1 MSESITPNPA
11 ESQSTPESNEYQQQ
25 VFLVE
30 KVFFDLEN
38 KNEGLEPDRNYF
50 SEIDF
55 ATILIRAEH
64 YGIGIFN
71 MEAYNDGKLFGTDNH
86 EAYRKKATHPQWY
99 KSAYGKFKRAQK
111 DMLYRADFK
120 VSQKLLDRRS

>member
-1 MSESITPNPA
+1 MSMNTNTIPEDPN
-11 ESQSTPESNEYQQQ
+11 ELKQQM
-25 VFLVE
+25 FLVE

-38 KNEGLEPDRNYF
+38 KNEGLEADKNYF

-55 ATILIRAEH
+55 ASILLRAEH
-64 YGIGIFN
+64 YGIGIFD
-71 MEAYNDGKLFGTDNH
+71 MEAYHEGKLYGTDNH

-99 KSAYGKFKRAQK
+99 KSAFGKLKRAQK

-120 VSQKLLDRRS
+120 VSQKLLDRKNS